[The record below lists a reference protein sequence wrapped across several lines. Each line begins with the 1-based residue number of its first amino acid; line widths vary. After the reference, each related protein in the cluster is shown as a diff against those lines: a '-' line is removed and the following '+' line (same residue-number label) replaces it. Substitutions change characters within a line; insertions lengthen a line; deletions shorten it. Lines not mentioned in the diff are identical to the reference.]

1 MKALVAIDGSESPLR
16 ALRYILAHQ
25 DFFST
30 NPELV
35 LINVHLPIPT
45 AHARAVV
52 GSDAIAQYHKDE
64 GEAAL
69 APARALLAGKPC
81 RVTERLIVGQPADE
95 IIAAAQQN
103 GCDLIIM
110 GTHGRGAIGNLLMGS
125 VATRV
130 IAQSPIPVLSV
141 R

>member
-1 MKALVAIDGSESPLR
+1 M
-16 ALRYILAHQ
+16 
-25 DFFST
+25 
-30 NPELV
+30 
-35 LINVHLPIPT
+35 
-45 AHARAVV
+45 

-141 R
+141 K